1 MKRLQMK
8 GTRAVAVAVAA
19 VGLVAYPTTAGADA
33 DSGTGQVTPVAQ
45 GLEGPRQIDH
55 FRGNS
60 FLVAESDSGEISSV
74 DSVTGAVQ
82 TLLTFGTPESPSVP
96 QGVDW
101 TYERQLM
108 AVALG
113 ETGGGPEA
121 PPTQVELPPPG
132 TPVPTCTPTTELPT
146 AAAVALIDGRTL
158 TARMSCDLLAY
169 ELVVNPDRQN
179 PADEQG
185 VAVDALSNPFGVL
198 IQEQRVLVADAGANA
213 ILSIDQRDGR
223 IKTFFVPPN
232 VTDGPCAGEP
242 NNPAGNGYPAAVGC
256 DSVPT
261 AVVQGPRGT
270 IYVTTL
276 GGLAPG
282 AGRVYVL
289 DSGGRLLRT
298 ITGLNA
304 PTGIAV
310 ADDGTVYVSELFGET
325 SAGEPDPSGPPP
337 GRVVRIAPDGTRS
350 FSAVVLPQGLEL
362 YQGKLYGAALSL
374 APGAGQLVRIGSGSF
389 GPPA

>member
-1 MKRLQMK
+1 MRV
-8 GTRAVAVAVAA
+8 TRAVAVAVAA
-19 VGLVAYPTTAGADA
+19 VGLVAAPTTAGADEA
-33 DSGTGQVTPVAQ
+33 SGQGQVTPVGQ
-45 GLEGPRQIDH
+45 GLQGPRQIDH

-74 DSVTGAVQ
+74 NSDTGAVQ

-113 ETGGGPEA
+113 ETAGGPEA

-158 TARMSCDLLAY
+158 TARLSCDLLAY

-179 PADEQG
+179 PVDEEG
-185 VAVDALSNPFGVL
+185 IAVDALSNPFGVL

-213 ILSIDQRDGR
+213 VLSIDQRNGR

-310 ADDGTVYVSELFGET
+310 ADDGTVYVSELFGAT
-325 SAGEPDPSGPPP
+325 SGGEPDPSGPPP
-337 GRVVRIAPDGTRS
+337 GRVVRIAPDGARTY
-350 FSAVVLPQGLEL
+350 SAVALPQGLEL

-374 APGAGQLVRIGSGSF
+374 VPDAGQLVRIGAGSF